1 LKIYFYFLLIF
12 LFFLQ
17 NGIFSFEKNKS
28 LPTLS
33 LRDSEQKF
41 VNVNDIISKPTIFM
55 AFNLACVYCDSEI
68 KELMKIKEKYKDKL
82 EIILIN
88 ADSLD
93 RKEEV
98 LEKVAKLNCDFL
110 LLFDKNQDY
119 TEGLSFPYTVI
130 VNSQGTILEITTGYN
145 ETTKKIIYKVI
156 EKKGFL

>member
-1 LKIYFYFLLIF
+1 
-12 LFFLQ
+12 
-17 NGIFSFEKNKS
+17 
-28 LPTLS
+28 
-33 LRDSEQKF
+33 
-41 VNVNDIISKPTIFM
+41 M